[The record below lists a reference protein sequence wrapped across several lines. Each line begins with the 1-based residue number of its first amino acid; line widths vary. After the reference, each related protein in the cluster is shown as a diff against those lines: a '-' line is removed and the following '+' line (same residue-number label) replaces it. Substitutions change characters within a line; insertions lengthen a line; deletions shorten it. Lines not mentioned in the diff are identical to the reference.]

1 MELKNEA
8 LMEDESLQREMV
20 RLAKRSRFK
29 HRLVSVI
36 LVVLVILAAIA
47 ASWLSG
53 RSQAKVDAQEEIER
67 LKTEIQEQKE
77 QIKELNESPM
87 VVSPVAPRINLEV
100 IRSEI
105 SNIAELATTEY
116 LFTDA
121 AEFSDS
127 KQIKNWNI
135 PLTKKSFVLK
145 WSGII
150 KAGVDLKNVAID
162 VDEDEKSIVVSVPSA
177 TILSYTVD
185 SDSVEVLDEKD
196 NIFNNITIDD
206 KVKFDA
212 KTENAMKQRA
222 IENGLL
228 EKAQKNAEDILKL
241 LIQADAAVGDNYTIE
256 FVASK

>member
-1 MELKNEA
+1 MELKNAA

-29 HRLVSVI
+29 HRLISVI
-36 LVVLVILAAIA
+36 LVILVILVVTA

-67 LKTEIQEQKE
+67 LKTEIQEQRE
-77 QIKELNESPM
+77 QIKELKESPI
-87 VVSPVAPRINLEV
+87 VVSPASPRIDLAV

-127 KQIKNWNI
+127 RQFKNWNI
-135 PLTKKSFVLK
+135 PGTKKSFILK

-150 KAGVDLKNVAID
+150 KAGVDLLLSLYRLPRFYLTRLIAIALRCWMRRTT
-162 VDEDEKSIVVSVPSA
+162 SS
-177 TILSYTVD
+177 TISRLM
-185 SDSVEVLDEKD
+185 
-196 NIFNNITIDD
+196 I
-206 KVKFDA
+206 
-212 KTENAMKQRA
+212 R
-222 IENGLL
+222 
-228 EKAQKNAEDILKL
+228 
-241 LIQADAAVGDNYTIE
+241 
-256 FVASK
+256 